1 MNDLLQT
8 YNQLGEA
15 RQKQL
20 LAYAD
25 ELLLMQKLQGSN
37 ENLRVWKEQI
47 RNVSTWNDADITT
60 LEERIKNMDNW
71 KIPQW

>member
-8 YNQLGEA
+8 FNQLGEA

-25 ELLLMQKLQGSN
+25 KLLLKQKLQGSSD
-37 ENLRVWKEQI
+37 NLRVWKEQI